1 LALST
6 ASLTFL
12 NHQHHHQLG
21 EFVVAITYT
30 KLKNGN
36 WGVRSTEAIKSGQTI
51 TVRKKSGDTK
61 IETIDK
67 IVWSG
72 DGVWLAAVTM
82 AKAANGARRTSRG
95 QRTGCSCGSIEDTP
109 RKSDCASC
117 RFENED
123 Q

>member
-1 LALST
+1 MP
-6 ASLTFL
+6 
-12 NHQHHHQLG
+12 
-21 EFVVAITYT
+21 ITYA

-36 WGVRSTEAIKSGQTI
+36 WGVRSTEAIREGQTI

-61 IETIDK
+61 SETVDR

-72 DGVWLAAVTM
+72 DGVWLAAVR
-82 AKAANGARRTSRG
+82 ASKVADDARRAPRG

-109 RKSDCASC
+109 RSSDCRSC